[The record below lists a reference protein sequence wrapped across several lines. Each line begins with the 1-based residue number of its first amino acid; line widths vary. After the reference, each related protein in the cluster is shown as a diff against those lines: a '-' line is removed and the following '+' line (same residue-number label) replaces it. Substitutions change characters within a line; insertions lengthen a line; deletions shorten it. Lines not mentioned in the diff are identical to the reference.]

1 MRTEAFCEAVANG
14 VPRATAAERRDI
26 LQELAGHLAD
36 HMETLMDAGYDA
48 ELAEERAVAAMG
60 DPEEVGRALNAQ
72 LSPFWLW
79 VRRLGWALTVCL
91 ALVLLGHSGVRG
103 TVENLEIRRG
113 QYRDWLDSYSA
124 DDGWHWRPDL
134 EMTVGEDVVRVTGV
148 ELQPREDGTYR
159 CGVFLST
166 YAQNPLR
173 PASEGVI
180 HDLRLLDASGKL
192 LAEGVDMAR
201 STEARLPYWWRG
213 GVYDEWF
220 DCTVT
225 EADDALTVAYDRF
238 GRSVSMRVPLDWE
251 GRP

>member
-36 HMETLMDAGYDA
+36 HMETLMDAGCDA
-48 ELAEERAVAAMG
+48 ELAEVRAVAAMG
-60 DPEEVGRALNAQ
+60 EPGEIAGALNAQ

-79 VRRLGWALTVCL
+79 VRRLGRGLAVCL
-91 ALVLLGHSGVRG
+91 VLILLGHSGAVG
-103 TVENLEIRRG
+103 VVDNLKARRG
-113 QYRDWLDSYSA
+113 LDRDWSA
-124 DDGWHWRPDL
+124 HFFEDYGWRWRPDL

-148 ELQPREDGTYR
+148 ELIPREDGTYR

-173 PASEGVI
+173 PASRELLYG
-180 HDLRLLDASGKL
+180 LTLLDGNGKP
-192 LAEGVDMAR
+192 LAEGGDILL
-201 STEARLPYWWRG
+201 STAAGYSNWQGCVYGWWSDR
-213 GVYDEWF
+213 
-220 DCTVT
+220 TVT
-225 EADDALTVAYDRF
+225 EEDDALTVAYDRF
-238 GRSVSMRVPLDWE
+238 GRSASVRVPLEWE